1 MGRSSR
7 RPGSR
12 SPPCSPTG
20 SGMSSHWST
29 PLWTPTPPRPRGSSS
44 STPANPSRSWISS
57 TKPKAEAEKELP
69 MSNKAYKLI
78 ELVGTSSESFA
89 KAADAAV
96 ERASSTLH
104 NLDWFEVTELRGRI
118 AGGKIA
124 EYQVKMKVGFR
135 LD

>member
-1 MGRSSR
+1 
-7 RPGSR
+7 
-12 SPPCSPTG
+12 
-20 SGMSSHWST
+20 
-29 PLWTPTPPRPRGSSS
+29 
-44 STPANPSRSWISS
+44 
-57 TKPKAEAEKELP
+57 

-96 ERASSTLH
+96 EKAAASLH

-118 AGGKIA
+118 GAGKIA